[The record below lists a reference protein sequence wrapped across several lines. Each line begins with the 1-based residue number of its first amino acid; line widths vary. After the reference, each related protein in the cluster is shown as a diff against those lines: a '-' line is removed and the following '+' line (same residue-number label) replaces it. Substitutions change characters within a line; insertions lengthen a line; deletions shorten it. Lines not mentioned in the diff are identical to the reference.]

1 MLCWTAVGSVGQG
14 MVSFA
19 GRAFFPSSRRCLSLR
34 FGGSRKNVDACEWP
48 VWTVGEKRWGR
59 RRGCNGAMWF
69 MYLFSEV
76 YHMDHINFYV
86 DKSVFCPFVAFHN
99 GARPKDLS

>member
-1 MLCWTAVGSVGQG
+1 MDGGGEAMGQ
-14 MVSFA
+14 A
-19 GRAFFPSSRRCLSLR
+19 SR
-34 FGGSRKNVDACEWP
+34 VQ
-48 VWTVGEKRWGR
+48 R
-59 RRGCNGAMWF
+59 RLWF

-76 YHMDHINFYV
+76 YHTDHINSYV